1 MTLEEPAKIRTL
13 LVDDEPLAR
22 RTLSLLLKN
31 DPEITIIGECS
42 NGFEAI
48 EAIRRDRP
56 DLLFLDIQMPEM
68 DGFEVL
74 KAAGPDFAAVIV
86 FVTAYDQFAVKAFEA
101 QALDYVLKPFDDERF
116 EQAVKR
122 AKSHIHHNRS
132 ADINR
137 RLLEWMASHQAT
149 SPGSTEKPHYL
160 QRLSV
165 KSGGRIQFLKVTE
178 IEWIEA
184 SDQYVLLHVA
194 GRQHLLRD
202 SLNRLET
209 QLDPD
214 QFFRVHRSALV
225 NLDFV
230 CELELNEN
238 GDGTIVLS
246 NRTSIKL
253 SRSRREKFEEALVR
267 RS

>member
-1 MTLEEPAKIRTL
+1 MTGEPAKIRTL

-22 RTLSLLLKN
+22 RTLSLLLKD

-42 NGFEAI
+42 NGFEAVK
-48 EAIRRDRP
+48 AIRRDRP

-68 DGFEVL
+68 NGFEVL
-74 KAAGPDFAAVIV
+74 EAAGPDLSSVIV

-122 AKSHIHHNRS
+122 AKSHIYQNRS

-137 RLLEWMASHQAT
+137 RLLEWLASQQMT
-149 SPGSTEKPHYL
+149 SPPATEKALYL

-165 KSGGRIQFLKVTE
+165 KSGGRVHFLKVAE

-184 SDQYVLLHVA
+184 SDQYVVLHVA
-194 GRQHLLRD
+194 GKQHLLRD

-230 CELELNEN
+230 RELELNEN

-253 SRSRREKFEEALVR
+253 SRSRREKFETALVR